1 MSEESQGSQP
11 TTPERIPSPS
21 EQAELAVKAWADAP
35 NPDEDAPAPSETTG
49 EEPVVSQEA
58 GEAQPEVD
66 NDPPPE
72 FWSQERK
79 AQWAK
84 ITDPEVRAAIKGH
97 VEDANKAIS
106 GKMEE
111 AAKTRKAAEEAARQ
125 YQANQEQLAA
135 WWQQNGQKI
144 GAMVQGKWAGVDWN
158 KLSAENPAEWARLRQ
173 TYESEMTAIRDMQAK
188 HEAEVKAVEARQQ
201 QAHQQE
207 RLAEHQK
214 LAAKYP
220 DEFGGEKAD
229 ATYKTL
235 SEYVISQGISPQR
248 LAGIYEAPV
257 VEIIQKAYKYDQI
270 QKKAK
275 EVTSPKPAEAP
286 ARTTPTRVVPG
297 AATRSANPIPNVIRQ
312 AEQRLMKGE
321 KLDRDTLAAAFR

>member
-1 MSEESQGSQP
+1 MSVENQEAP
-11 TTPERIPSPS
+11 TTTPDPNSPE
-21 EQAELAVKAWADAP
+21 AWAAAE
-35 NPDEDAPAPSETTG
+35 NPAEEAAPASTETDGEQPAVSE
-49 EEPVVSQEA
+49 EA
-58 GEAQPEVD
+58 GEQPEVD

-72 FWSQERK
+72 FWSNERK

-84 ITDPEVRAAIKGH
+84 ITDPDVRAAIKGH
-97 VEDANKAIS
+97 VEDANRAIS

-125 YQANQEQLAA
+125 YQANQDQLAA
-135 WWQQNGQKI
+135 WWQQNGQRI
-144 GAMVQGKWAGVDWN
+144 GEMVQGKWAGVDWN
-158 KLSAENPAEWARLRQ
+158 RLSAENPAEWARLRQ
-173 TYESEMTAIRDMQAK
+173 QYESEMTSLREMQTR
-188 HEAEVKAVEARQQ
+188 HEAEVKAAEARRV

-220 DEFGGEKAD
+220 EEFGQGKAD
-229 ATYKTL
+229 GTYKTL
-235 SEYVISQGISPQR
+235 SEYVLSHGISAER
-248 LAGIYEAPV
+248 LSGIYEAPV

-275 EVTSPKPAEAP
+275 EVTSPKPSETP

-297 AATRSANPIPNVIRQ
+297 ASQRGANPIPNVIRQ

>member
-1 MSEESQGSQP
+1 MSEESQGNQP

-58 GEAQPEVD
+58 GEQPEVD

-72 FWSQERK
+72 FWSAERK

-84 ITDPEVRAAIKGH
+84 ITDPELRAAIKGH

-111 AAKTRKAAEEAARQ
+111 AAKARKAAEDAARQ
-125 YQANQEQLAA
+125 HQANQEQLAA
-135 WWQQNGQKI
+135 WWQQNGARI
-144 GAMVQGKWAGVDWN
+144 GQMVQGKWSGVDWN
-158 KLSAENPAEWARLRQ
+158 RLSAENPAEWARLRQ
-173 TYESEMTAIRDMQAK
+173 QYESEMGSLREMQTR
-188 HEAEVKAVEARQQ
+188 HEAEVKAVESRRA

-220 DEFGGEKAD
+220 DEFGEGKAD

-235 SEYVISQGISPQR
+235 SEYVLGHGISAER
-248 LAGIYEAPV
+248 LTGIYEAPV

-275 EVTSPKPAEAP
+275 EVTSQRPSETP

-297 AATRSANPIPNVIRQ
+297 AANRSANPIPNVIRQ